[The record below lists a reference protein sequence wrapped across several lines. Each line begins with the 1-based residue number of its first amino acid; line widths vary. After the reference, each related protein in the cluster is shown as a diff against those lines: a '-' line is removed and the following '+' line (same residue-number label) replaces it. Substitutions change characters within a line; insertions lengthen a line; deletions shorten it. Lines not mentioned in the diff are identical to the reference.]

1 MGFGAGYSNSMSRQ
15 IWILHVDDEPADL
28 EITRILL
35 QREGK
40 DNFEITSVLSAEKAL
55 EKLENEYFDV
65 VIADY
70 KLPGMDGIELLDTL
84 RKSVKY
90 AGMPFILFTGNGGAE
105 VESEVL
111 NRGGDRY
118 IIKNGDAAKQCNKL
132 ARAVR
137 ELMIK
142 KGKMKAEEPM
152 ETDKKPSRVVAWCSR
167 HLAL

>member
-1 MGFGAGYSNSMSRQ
+1 M
-15 IWILHVDDEPADL
+15 
-28 EITRILL
+28 
-35 QREGK
+35 
-40 DNFEITSVLSAEKAL
+40 LSAEKAL

-90 AGMPFILFTGNGGAE
+90 ASMPFILFTGNGGAE

-118 IIKNGDAAKQCNKL
+118 VIKNGDAAKQCNK
-132 ARAVR
+132 
-137 ELMIK
+137 
-142 KGKMKAEEPM
+142 
-152 ETDKKPSRVVAWCSR
+152 
-167 HLAL
+167 

>member
-70 KLPGMDGIELLDTL
+70 KLPGMDGWNRTFGHVEEK
-84 RKSVKY
+84 RKICGY
-90 AGMPFILFTGNGGAE
+90 AFHSIH
-105 VESEVL
+105 
-111 NRGGDRY
+111 R
-118 IIKNGDAAKQCNKL
+118 
-132 ARAVR
+132 
-137 ELMIK
+137 
-142 KGKMKAEEPM
+142 
-152 ETDKKPSRVVAWCSR
+152 
-167 HLAL
+167 

>member
-1 MGFGAGYSNSMSRQ
+1 
-15 IWILHVDDEPADL
+15 
-28 EITRILL
+28 
-35 QREGK
+35 
-40 DNFEITSVLSAEKAL
+40 
-55 EKLENEYFDV
+55 
-65 VIADY
+65 
-70 KLPGMDGIELLDTL
+70 
-84 RKSVKY
+84 
-90 AGMPFILFTGNGGAE
+90 MPFILFTGNGGAE
-105 VESEVL
+105 VEREVL